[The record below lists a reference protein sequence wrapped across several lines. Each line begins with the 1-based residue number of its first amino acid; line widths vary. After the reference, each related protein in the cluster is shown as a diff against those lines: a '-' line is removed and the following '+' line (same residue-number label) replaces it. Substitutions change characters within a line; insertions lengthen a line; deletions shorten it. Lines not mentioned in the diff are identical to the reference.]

1 MIKIQMG
8 GSPCTH
14 WSAAKKDGRETE
26 ASGIGWELFNNYLIA
41 LKKYKPDYFIYE
53 NVKSMS
59 NEIKEQ
65 ISYELGCEPIL
76 INSALVS
83 AQNRQ
88 RYYWTNI
95 PNVQQPVDRGIL
107 LRDILETGTDLT
119 HNEKPY
125 VLTASY
131 NVACAW
137 NTIERSQRTMVAE
150 PVNVCQNEKSHTL
163 KAAYYKQGM
172 ANFVTN
178 GGYGASAVAEPVR
191 VGALTENA
199 GQGDRIYSIDEK
211 SVCLSANG
219 GSRGAKTGLYAEL
232 VPFVEKK
239 LQQITEKYG
248 YLPEMFNPYNTAKI
262 IDKSPTLTAQS
273 NRQTNSCTVM
283 CVLAADG
290 KSYPVYEVKN
300 GYITIKDKQYKIKLA
315 DGFYIIR
322 KLTVTECMRLQTVP
336 EWYQMP
342 CSATQN
348 YKMLGNGWTIEI
360 IKHMLSYIPN
370 IQNED
375 IEVLSMYDGMS
386 CGQISLKELGCNVI
400 KYFAT
405 EIDKYAIKTTMTN
418 FPKTIQLG
426 DAFQVR
432 NDNWSLEKIERAC

>member
-1 MIKIQMG
+1 MIKILMG

-14 WSAAKKDGRETE
+14 WSVAKKDGRETE
-26 ASGIGWELFNNYLIA
+26 ASGIGWELFKNYLIA
-41 LKKYKPDYFIYE
+41 LQKYKPDYFLYE

-95 PNVQQPVDRGIL
+95 PGVEQPKDRGIL
-107 LRDILETGTDLT
+107 LRDVLETGTDLT
-119 HNEKPY
+119 HNEKSY

-131 NVACAW
+131 NGACAR

-150 PVNVCQNEKSHTL
+150 PVCLRYERTEKAKQLRKQYEAGEVNHGFNEFRVLQPRTDGKSNTISTVQKDNL
-163 KAAYYKQGM
+163 IC
-172 ANFVTN
+172 
-178 GGYGASAVAEPVR
+178 EPVR

-199 GQGDRIYSIDEK
+199 GQGDRIYSIDGK
-211 SVCLSANG
+211 SVRLSANG
-219 GSRGAKTGLYAEL
+219 GGRGAKTGLYAI
-232 VPFVEKK
+232 P
-239 LQQITEKYG
+239 ID
-248 YLPEMFNPYNTAKI
+248 FNDGIPLKAI
-262 IDKSPTLTAQS
+262 S
-273 NRQTNSCTVM
+273 
-283 CVLAADG
+283 AADG
-290 KSYPVYEVKN
+290 KAYPVYEVKD

-322 KLTVTECMRLQTVP
+322 KLTVTECKRLQTVP

-348 YKMLGNGWTIEI
+348 YKMLGNGWTVEV
-360 IKHMLSYIPN
+360 IKHILSHIPN

-386 CGQISLKELGCNVI
+386 CGQIALKEMGCNVI
-400 KYFAT
+400 RYFAS
-405 EIDKYAIKTTMTN
+405 EIDKYAIQTTMAN
-418 FPKTIQLG
+418 FPNTIQLG

-432 NDNWSLEKIERAC
+432 EADWSLEKIERAC